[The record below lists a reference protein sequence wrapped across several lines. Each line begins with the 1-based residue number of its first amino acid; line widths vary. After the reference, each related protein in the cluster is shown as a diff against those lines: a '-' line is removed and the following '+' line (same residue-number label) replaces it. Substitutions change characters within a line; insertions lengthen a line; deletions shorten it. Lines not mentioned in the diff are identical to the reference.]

1 MAENDDSVL
10 LVVVSLLVGLLAA
23 AVLLGCA
30 GGYALGRPR
39 VRVCAD
45 IGVQV
50 RHTIDI
56 CADELTVDALRARL
70 HECGGTKQ
78 GTKTELVHRLR
89 MVNPAWG

>member
-1 MAENDDSVL
+1 MAENDDLVL
-10 LVVVSLLVGLLAA
+10 LVVVLLLVGLLAG
-23 AVLLGCA
+23 AVLL
-30 GGYALGRPR
+30 GYALGRPR

-78 GTKTELVHRLR
+78 GTKTELVRRLR